1 MKTELFQVKKESY
14 NGNYE
19 DHLFEQYKSY
29 VEGME
34 KVSDK
39 RDKANNL
46 YILINTGILSLI
58 GAILSEKFILFNSD
72 IIIFISIAGI
82 AISYLFWHLINS
94 YKQLNTAKFKVIHK
108 IEERLPL
115 SLYKYE
121 WVECLEEG
129 KNKEVYYPFSHIE
142 LIIPWVFSALYFF
155 LIIYKLVE
163 C

>member
-1 MKTELFQVKKESY
+1 MKTELFQIKKELY

-19 DHLFEQYKSY
+19 DHLFDQYKSY

-46 YILINTGILSLI
+46 FILINTGILSLI
-58 GAILSEKFILFNSD
+58 GAILSEKFTLFNSD

-94 YKQLNTAKFKVIHK
+94 YKQLNTAKFKVIHE

-115 SLYKYE
+115 ALYKYE
-121 WVECLEEG
+121 WVECLKEG

-142 LIIPWVFSALYFF
+142 LIIPWVFAILYFV
-155 LIIYKLVE
+155 LIIYKFIE

>member
-1 MKTELFQVKKESY
+1 MKVKLFQVNKESY
-14 NGNYE
+14 NGDYNQ
-19 DHLFEQYKSY
+19 HLFEQYKFY
-29 VEGME
+29 VDGME
-34 KVSDK
+34 KVSEK

-46 YILINTGILSLI
+46 YILINTAMLSLI
-58 GAILSEKFILFNSD
+58 GAILSEKFNLFNSN
-72 IIIFISIAGI
+72 IIIFISLTGI

-94 YKQLNTAKFKVIHK
+94 YKQLNTAKFKIIHE
-108 IEERLPL
+108 IEEKLPL

-142 LIIPWVFSALYFF
+142 LIIPWVFSVLYFVIF
-155 LIIYKLVE
+155 IYKLLL